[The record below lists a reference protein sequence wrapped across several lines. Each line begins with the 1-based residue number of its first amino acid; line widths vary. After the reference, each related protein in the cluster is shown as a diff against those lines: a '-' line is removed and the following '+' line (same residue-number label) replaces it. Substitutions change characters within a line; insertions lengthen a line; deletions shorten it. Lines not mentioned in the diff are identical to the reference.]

1 MIYVWMVDFCS
12 CSFVYFNILPEQ
24 TLLYTFR
31 TPLHSRPPAYLI
43 RICLS
48 KNLCKSGKNVSGLEH
63 LKPVT
68 TGLEHLKP
76 VITRLENP
84 KPVLTGLEHLN
95 QL

>member
-1 MIYVWMVDFCS
+1 MFGWWI
-12 CSFVYFNILPEQ
+12 FVLVRLY
-24 TLLYTFR
+24 TLIFFLSKHYYTFR